1 MSRPKYFVIEDSYT
15 GDYPKAT
22 DVVGIFDSL
31 PSIEDALAEEARG
44 SKSRYLIYKLSDIV
58 EVKQSFLWESSE

>member
-31 PSIEDALAEEARG
+31 PSIEDAIAKEAKG
-44 SKSRYLIYKLSDIV
+44 SCRYLIYKLSDVV
-58 EVKQSFLWESSE
+58 EAKQSFLWESAE